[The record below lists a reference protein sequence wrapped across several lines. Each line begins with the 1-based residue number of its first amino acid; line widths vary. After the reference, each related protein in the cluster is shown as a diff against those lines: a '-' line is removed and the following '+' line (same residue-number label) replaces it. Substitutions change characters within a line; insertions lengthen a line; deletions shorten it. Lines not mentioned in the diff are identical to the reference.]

1 MFGLGDA
8 TRRYYADLKRKREAS
23 ERDCAEEARFF
34 NFAIAAPQRHQT
46 VVPAVGTLHNCCESA
61 RIFAGLARAALFG
74 GARGR
79 AAVDPALARAA
90 EALDFAAYDG
100 ERLAF
105 HRNAYTSAMAAVDAM
120 RTSGAFR
127 QLRRFVN
134 RFALLSRRSFRDAA
148 TAALGT
154 AAAAAG
160 PGDDD
165 GDEEDGGKRRRT
177 RGPGAARRAR
187 PAPRRR
193 TPPRRATMEAGARAK
208 AAAGAARWSSSRR

>member
-1 MFGLGDA
+1 M
-8 TRRYYADLKRKREAS
+8 
-23 ERDCAEEARFF
+23 
-34 NFAIAAPQRHQT
+34 
-46 VVPAVGTLHNCCESA
+46 
-61 RIFAGLARAALFG
+61 
-74 GARGR
+74 
-79 AAVDPALARAA
+79 DPALARAA

-165 GDEEDGGKRRRT
+165 DGDEEDGGKRRRT

-193 TPPRRATMEAGARAK
+193 TPPRRATTEAGAAAEAGARAK